1 MFRMNISVYTNGDM
15 DMNNKRGGVGGK
27 LLLVLILML
36 ASAVGGAYAYS
47 VVDGKMAVSD
57 AEKVIERVNVSDYDS
72 TDSVTVQGYI
82 DQANK
87 DLETAKS
94 RKEVY
99 EIVDKFKEDVSKVMT
114 RNEKELEAARKE
126 LEEARKNSTATDT
139 SGAGSTTDD
148 AANTDDGSD
157 NKSGLLNNLFGNKD
171 DDTSSD
177 DTSDEDSD
185 STF

>member
-1 MFRMNISVYTNGDM
+1 MI
-15 DMNNKRGGVGGK
+15 
-27 LLLVLILML
+27 

-47 VVDGKMAVSD
+47 VLDGKMAVSD
-57 AEKVIERVNVSDYDS
+57 AKKIIERVNVSDYDS
-72 TDSVTVQGYI
+72 TDSVTVQDYI

-126 LEEARKNSTATDT
+126 LEEARKNSAATDTTATD
-139 SGAGSTTDD
+139 SSSQYD
-148 AANTDDGSD
+148 SD
-157 NKSGLLNNLFGNKD
+157 NEDSSDSKGGLFNNIFGNKD
-171 DDTSSD
+171 DDSS
-177 DTSDEDSD
+177 SENAADEDSD